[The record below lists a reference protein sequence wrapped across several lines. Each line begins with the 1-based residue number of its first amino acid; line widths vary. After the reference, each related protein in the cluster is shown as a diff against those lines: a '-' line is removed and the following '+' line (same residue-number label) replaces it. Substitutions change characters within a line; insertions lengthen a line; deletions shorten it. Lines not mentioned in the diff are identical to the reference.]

1 MTVVVVGGGVR
12 HDARAGGQAARP
24 GHLAYTEAMQIV
36 ATTMGQS
43 KIDVFWVLGDEAA
56 AQQANDVFEERY
68 AAEVAAGRATAL
80 PAHQRR
86 LSVGCPLGWLYIC
99 AAAPVLAIRCPVRE

>member
-1 MTVVVVGGGVR
+1 M
-12 HDARAGGQAARP
+12 
-24 GHLAYTEAMQIV
+24 
-36 ATTMGQS
+36 TMGQS

-80 PAHQRR
+80 PGHQRR
-86 LSVGCPLGWLYIC
+86 LSVGCPLGGCISVLRRLFWLSG
-99 AAAPVLAIRCPVRE
+99 ARSGSK